1 MQNQPDAS
9 EVYVLQAELLVD
21 TLSTQKPLFQRG
33 VSEYELIEIL
43 KKAPY
48 QFFDDASLREPLM
61 LFKTHFIV
69 FHALYQLK
77 RRWIEQGEGVL
88 DIHTLNSK
96 LNQENAHSDNNSAH
110 DDYNSAHS
118 DKNSAHSDK
127 NSTHGDN
134 YKDKESQDK
143 VGAITEADALAEYYL
158 DWGNFEKADRKS
170 VDALLNAF
178 WHRMASGNAHTFEQE
193 DIADA
198 HALLGLP
205 QDEHVSLSVL
215 KRVYKK
221 ALQLVHPDKGG
232 MQQEAQDVIHAYQ
245 LLLGYYSLK

>member
-9 EVYVLQAELLVD
+9 EAYVLQAELLVD

-33 VSEYELIEIL
+33 VSEYELIELL

-48 QFFDDASLREPLM
+48 HFFDDASLREPLM

-77 RRWIEQGEGVL
+77 RSWIEQGEGVL
-88 DIHTLNSK
+88 DIHTLNIK
-96 LNQENAHSDNNSAH
+96 LNQESAHSDH
-110 DDYNSAHS
+110 NSAHS
-118 DKNSAHSDK
+118 EK

-232 MQQEAQDVIHAYQ
+232 TQQEAQDVIQAYQ

>member
-1 MQNQPDAS
+1 LQNQPDAS
-9 EVYVLQAELLVD
+9 EAYVLQAELLVD

-48 QFFDDASLREPLM
+48 HFFDDASLREPLM

-88 DIHTLNSK
+88 DIHTLNIK
-96 LNQENAHSDNNSAH
+96 LNQE
-110 DDYNSAHS
+110 
-118 DKNSAHSDK
+118 SAHSDK

-232 MQQEAQDVIHAYQ
+232 TQQEAQDVIHAYQ

>member
-77 RRWIEQGEGVL
+77 RSWIEQGEGVL
-88 DIHTLNSK
+88 DIHTLNIK
-96 LNQENAHSDNNSAH
+96 LNQE
-110 DDYNSAHS
+110 
-118 DKNSAHSDK
+118 SAHSDK

-232 MQQEAQDVIHAYQ
+232 TQQEAQDVIHAYQ

>member
-9 EVYVLQAELLVD
+9 EAYVLQAELLVD

-33 VSEYELIEIL
+33 VSEYELIDIL

-48 QFFDDASLREPLM
+48 HFFDDASLREPLM

-77 RRWIEQGEGVL
+77 RSWIEQGEGVL
-88 DIHTLNSK
+88 DIHTLDIK
-96 LNQENAHSDNNSAH
+96 LNQE
-110 DDYNSAHS
+110 SAHS
-118 DKNSAHSDK
+118 DKNSAHSD
-127 NSTHGDN
+127 N
-134 YKDKESQDK
+134 DKESQDK

-193 DIADA
+193 DISDA

-221 ALQLVHPDKGG
+221 
-232 MQQEAQDVIHAYQ
+232 
-245 LLLGYYSLK
+245 

>member
-9 EVYVLQAELLVD
+9 EAYVLQAELLVD

-48 QFFDDASLREPLM
+48 HFFDDASLREPLM

-77 RRWIEQGEGVL
+77 RSWIEQGEGVL
-88 DIHTLNSK
+88 DIHTLNIK
-96 LNQENAHSDNNSAH
+96 LNQESAHSDN
-110 DDYNSAHS
+110 
-118 DKNSAHSDK
+118 NSAHSDK

-134 YKDKESQDK
+134 YKDKESQCK

-232 MQQEAQDVIHAYQ
+232 TQQEAQDVIHAYQ

>member
-1 MQNQPDAS
+1 LQNQPDAS
-9 EVYVLQAELLVD
+9 EAYVLQAELLVD

-48 QFFDDASLREPLM
+48 HFFDDASLREPLM

-77 RRWIEQGEGVL
+77 RSWIEQGEGVL
-88 DIHTLNSK
+88 DIHTLNIK
-96 LNQENAHSDNNSAH
+96 LNQESAHSDNNSAH
-110 DDYNSAHS
+110 SDNNSAHS
-118 DKNSAHSDK
+118 DKNSAHSD
-127 NSTHGDN
+127 N
-134 YKDKESQDK
+134 DKESQDK

-232 MQQEAQDVIHAYQ
+232 TQQEAQDVIHAYQ

>member
-9 EVYVLQAELLVD
+9 EAYVLQAELLVD

-48 QFFDDASLREPLM
+48 HFFDDASLREPLM

-77 RRWIEQGEGVL
+77 RSWIEQGEGVL
-88 DIHTLNSK
+88 DIHTLNIK
-96 LNQENAHSDNNSAH
+96 LNQESAHSDH
-110 DDYNSAHS
+110 NSAHS
-118 DKNSAHSDK
+118 EK

-215 KRVYKK
+215 KRVYKR

-232 MQQEAQDVIHAYQ
+232 TQQEAQDVIHAYQ

>member
-9 EVYVLQAELLVD
+9 EAYVLQAELLVD

-48 QFFDDASLREPLM
+48 HFFDDASLREPLM

-88 DIHTLNSK
+88 DIHTLNIK
-96 LNQENAHSDNNSAH
+96 LNQE
-110 DDYNSAHS
+110 
-118 DKNSAHSDK
+118 SAHSDK

-134 YKDKESQDK
+134 YKDKESQGK

-198 HALLGLP
+198 HVVLGLP

-232 MQQEAQDVIHAYQ
+232 TQQEAQDVIHAYQ

>member
-9 EVYVLQAELLVD
+9 EAYVLQAELLVD

-48 QFFDDASLREPLM
+48 HFFDDASLREPLM

-88 DIHTLNSK
+88 DIHTLNIK
-96 LNQENAHSDNNSAH
+96 LNQE
-110 DDYNSAHS
+110 
-118 DKNSAHSDK
+118 SAHSDK

-143 VGAITEADALAEYYL
+143 VGAITEADTLAEYYL

-178 WHRMASGNAHTFEQE
+178 WQRMASGNAHTFEQE
-193 DIADA
+193 GIVDA

-232 MQQEAQDVIHAYQ
+232 TQQEAQDVIHAYQ

>member
-9 EVYVLQAELLVD
+9 EAYVLQAELLVD

-48 QFFDDASLREPLM
+48 HFFDDASLREPLM

-88 DIHTLNSK
+88 DIHTLNIK
-96 LNQENAHSDNNSAH
+96 LNQE
-110 DDYNSAHS
+110 
-118 DKNSAHSDK
+118 SAHSDK
-127 NSTHGDN
+127 NSTHSDHNSAHGDN
-134 YKDKESQDK
+134 DKESQDK
-143 VGAITEADALAEYYL
+143 VGAITEADTLAEYYL

-178 WHRMASGNAHTFEQE
+178 WHRMASGNAHTFDQE

-232 MQQEAQDVIHAYQ
+232 TQQEAQDVIHAYQ

>member
-9 EVYVLQAELLVD
+9 EAYVLQAELLVD

-77 RRWIEQGEGVL
+77 HSWIEQGEGVL
-88 DIHTLNSK
+88 DIHTLNIK
-96 LNQENAHSDNNSAH
+96 LNQE
-110 DDYNSAHS
+110 SAHS
-118 DKNSAHSDK
+118 DHNSAHSDK

-158 DWGNFEKADRKS
+158 DWGNFEKADRES

-178 WHRMASGNAHTFEQE
+178 WQRMASGNAHTFEQE

-232 MQQEAQDVIHAYQ
+232 TQQEAQDVIHAYQ

>member
-9 EVYVLQAELLVD
+9 EAYVLQAELLVD

-48 QFFDDASLREPLM
+48 HFFDDASLREPLM

-77 RRWIEQGEGVL
+77 RSWIEQGEGVL
-88 DIHTLNSK
+88 DIHTLNIK
-96 LNQENAHSDNNSAH
+96 LNQESAHSDN
-110 DDYNSAHS
+110 
-118 DKNSAHSDK
+118 NSAHSDK

>member
-1 MQNQPDAS
+1 MQNQLDGS
-9 EVYVLQAELLVD
+9 EAYVLQAELLVD

-48 QFFDDASLREPLM
+48 HFFDDASLREPLM

-77 RRWIEQGEGVL
+77 HSWIEQGEGVL
-88 DIHTLNSK
+88 DIHTLNIK
-96 LNQENAHSDNNSAH
+96 LNQE
-110 DDYNSAHS
+110 SAHS

-134 YKDKESQDK
+134 DKESQDK
-143 VGAITEADALAEYYL
+143 VGAIIEADALAEYYL
-158 DWGNFEKADRKS
+158 DWGNFEKADRES

-178 WHRMASGNAHTFEQE
+178 WQRMVSGNAHTFEQE

-232 MQQEAQDVIHAYQ
+232 TQQEAQDVIHAYQ

>member
-9 EVYVLQAELLVD
+9 EAYVLQAELLVD
-21 TLSTQKPLFQRG
+21 TLSTKKPLFQRG

-48 QFFDDASLREPLM
+48 HFFDDASLREPLM

-88 DIHTLNSK
+88 DIHTLNIK
-96 LNQENAHSDNNSAH
+96 LNQE
-110 DDYNSAHS
+110 SAHS
-118 DKNSAHSDK
+118 DHYSAHSDHYSAHSDK

-158 DWGNFEKADRKS
+158 DWGNFEKADRES

-178 WHRMASGNAHTFEQE
+178 WQRMASGNAHTFDQE

-232 MQQEAQDVIHAYQ
+232 TQQEAQDVIHAYQ

>member
-1 MQNQPDAS
+1 LQNQPDAS
-9 EVYVLQAELLVD
+9 EAYVLQAELLVD

-48 QFFDDASLREPLM
+48 HFFDDASLREPLM

-77 RRWIEQGEGVL
+77 RSWIEQGEGVL
-88 DIHTLNSK
+88 DIHTLNIK
-96 LNQENAHSDNNSAH
+96 LNQESAHSDN
-110 DDYNSAHS
+110 
-118 DKNSAHSDK
+118 NSAHSDK

-178 WHRMASGNAHTFEQE
+178 WQRMASGNAHTFEQE

-232 MQQEAQDVIHAYQ
+232 TQQEAQDVIHAYQ

>member
-9 EVYVLQAELLVD
+9 EAYVLQAELLVD

-33 VSEYELIEIL
+33 VSEYELIELL

-48 QFFDDASLREPLM
+48 HFFDDASLREPLM

-77 RRWIEQGEGVL
+77 RSWIEQSEGVL
-88 DIHTLNSK
+88 DIHTLNIK
-96 LNQENAHSDNNSAH
+96 LNQESAHSDH
-110 DDYNSAHS
+110 NSAHS
-118 DKNSAHSDK
+118 EK

-232 MQQEAQDVIHAYQ
+232 TQQEAQDVIHAYQ

>member
-9 EVYVLQAELLVD
+9 EAYVLQAELLVD

-48 QFFDDASLREPLM
+48 HFFDDASLREPLM

-77 RRWIEQGEGVL
+77 HSWIEQGEGVL
-88 DIHTLNSK
+88 DIHTLNIK
-96 LNQENAHSDNNSAH
+96 LNQESAHSDH
-110 DDYNSAHS
+110 NSAHS
-118 DKNSAHSDK
+118 EK

-232 MQQEAQDVIHAYQ
+232 TQQEAQDVIHAYQ

>member
-9 EVYVLQAELLVD
+9 EAYVLQAELLVD

-88 DIHTLNSK
+88 DIHTLNIK
-96 LNQENAHSDNNSAH
+96 LNQE
-110 DDYNSAHS
+110 
-118 DKNSAHSDK
+118 SAHSDK

-143 VGAITEADALAEYYL
+143 VGAITEADTLAEYYL

-178 WHRMASGNAHTFEQE
+178 WHRMASGNAHTVEQE

-232 MQQEAQDVIHAYQ
+232 TQQEAQDVIHAYQ

>member
-88 DIHTLNSK
+88 DIHTLNIK
-96 LNQENAHSDNNSAH
+96 LNQE
-110 DDYNSAHS
+110 
-118 DKNSAHSDK
+118 SAHSDK

-178 WHRMASGNAHTFEQE
+178 WQRMASGNAHTFEQE
-193 DIADA
+193 GIVDA

-232 MQQEAQDVIHAYQ
+232 TQQEAQDVIHAYQ

>member
-9 EVYVLQAELLVD
+9 EAYVLQAELLVD

-48 QFFDDASLREPLM
+48 HFFDDASLREPLM

-88 DIHTLNSK
+88 DIHTLNIK
-96 LNQENAHSDNNSAH
+96 LNQESAHSDNNSAH
-110 DDYNSAHS
+110 SH
-118 DKNSAHSDK
+118 K

-232 MQQEAQDVIHAYQ
+232 TQQEAQDVIHAYQ

>member
-9 EVYVLQAELLVD
+9 EAYVLQAELLVD

-48 QFFDDASLREPLM
+48 HFFDDASLREPLM

-77 RRWIEQGEGVL
+77 RSWIEQGEGVL
-88 DIHTLNSK
+88 DIHTLNIK
-96 LNQENAHSDNNSAH
+96 LNQESAHSDN
-110 DDYNSAHS
+110 NSAHS
-118 DKNSAHSDK
+118 DKNSAHSD
-127 NSTHGDN
+127 N
-134 YKDKESQDK
+134 DKESQDK

-178 WHRMASGNAHTFEQE
+178 WQRMASGNAHTFEQE
-193 DIADA
+193 GIVDA

-232 MQQEAQDVIHAYQ
+232 TQQEAQDVIHAYQ

>member
-9 EVYVLQAELLVD
+9 EAYVLQAELLVD

-48 QFFDDASLREPLM
+48 HFFDDASLREPLM

-77 RRWIEQGEGVL
+77 RSWIEQGEGVL
-88 DIHTLNSK
+88 DIHTLNIK
-96 LNQENAHSDNNSAH
+96 LNQESAHSDN
-110 DDYNSAHS
+110 
-118 DKNSAHSDK
+118 NSAHSDK

-134 YKDKESQDK
+134 DKESQDK
-143 VGAITEADALAEYYL
+143 AGAITEADTLAEYYL

-178 WHRMASGNAHTFEQE
+178 WQRMASGNAHTFEQE

-232 MQQEAQDVIHAYQ
+232 TQQEAQDVIHAYQ

>member
-1 MQNQPDAS
+1 LQNQPDAS
-9 EVYVLQAELLVD
+9 EAYVLQAELLVD

-48 QFFDDASLREPLM
+48 HFFDDASLREPLM

-77 RRWIEQGEGVL
+77 HSWIEQGEGVL
-88 DIHTLNSK
+88 DIHTLNIK
-96 LNQENAHSDNNSAH
+96 LNQESAHSDN
-110 DDYNSAHS
+110 NSAHS
-118 DKNSAHSDK
+118 DKNSAHSD
-127 NSTHGDN
+127 N
-134 YKDKESQDK
+134 DKESQDK

-232 MQQEAQDVIHAYQ
+232 TQQEAQDVIHAYQ

>member
-9 EVYVLQAELLVD
+9 EAYVLQAELLVD

-48 QFFDDASLREPLM
+48 HFFDDASLREPLM

-88 DIHTLNSK
+88 DIHTLNIK
-96 LNQENAHSDNNSAH
+96 LNQE
-110 DDYNSAHS
+110 SAHS
-118 DKNSAHSDK
+118 DHNSAHSDK

-178 WHRMASGNAHTFEQE
+178 WQRMASGNAHTFDQE

-232 MQQEAQDVIHAYQ
+232 TQQEAQDVIHAYQ

>member
-9 EVYVLQAELLVD
+9 EAYVLQAELLVD

-48 QFFDDASLREPLM
+48 HFFDDASLREPLM

-88 DIHTLNSK
+88 DIHTLNIK
-96 LNQENAHSDNNSAH
+96 LNQE
-110 DDYNSAHS
+110 
-118 DKNSAHSDK
+118 SAHSDK

-178 WHRMASGNAHTFEQE
+178 WHRMASGNAHTVEQE

-232 MQQEAQDVIHAYQ
+232 TQQEAQDVIHAYQ

>member
-9 EVYVLQAELLVD
+9 EAYVLQAELLVD

-48 QFFDDASLREPLM
+48 HFFDDASLREPLM

-88 DIHTLNSK
+88 DIHTLNIK
-96 LNQENAHSDNNSAH
+96 LNQE
-110 DDYNSAHS
+110 
-118 DKNSAHSDK
+118 SAHSDK
-127 NSTHGDN
+127 NSTHSDHNSAHGDN
-134 YKDKESQDK
+134 DKESQDK
-143 VGAITEADALAEYYL
+143 VGAITEADTLAEYYL
-158 DWGNFEKADRKS
+158 DWGNFEKADRES

-178 WHRMASGNAHTFEQE
+178 WQRMASGNAHTFEQE

-232 MQQEAQDVIHAYQ
+232 TQQEAQDVIHAYQ

>member
-1 MQNQPDAS
+1 
-9 EVYVLQAELLVD
+9 
-21 TLSTQKPLFQRG
+21 
-33 VSEYELIEIL
+33 
-43 KKAPY
+43 
-48 QFFDDASLREPLM
+48 M

-88 DIHTLNSK
+88 DIHTLNIK
-96 LNQENAHSDNNSAH
+96 LNQE
-110 DDYNSAHS
+110 
-118 DKNSAHSDK
+118 SAHSDK

-232 MQQEAQDVIHAYQ
+232 TQQEAQDVIHAYQ

>member
-9 EVYVLQAELLVD
+9 EAYVLQAELLVD

-48 QFFDDASLREPLM
+48 HFFDDASLREPLM

-88 DIHTLNSK
+88 DIHTLNIK
-96 LNQENAHSDNNSAH
+96 LNQE
-110 DDYNSAHS
+110 
-118 DKNSAHSDK
+118 SAHSDK

-178 WHRMASGNAHTFEQE
+178 WQRMASGNAHTFDQE

-232 MQQEAQDVIHAYQ
+232 TQQEAQDVIHAYQ

>member
-9 EVYVLQAELLVD
+9 EAYVLQAELLVD

-48 QFFDDASLREPLM
+48 HFFDDASLREPLM

-88 DIHTLNSK
+88 DIHTLNIK
-96 LNQENAHSDNNSAH
+96 LNQESAHSDN
-110 DDYNSAHS
+110 
-118 DKNSAHSDK
+118 NSAHSDK

-198 HALLGLP
+198 HALLSLP

-232 MQQEAQDVIHAYQ
+232 TQQEAQDVIHAYQ

>member
-9 EVYVLQAELLVD
+9 EAYVLQAELLVD

-48 QFFDDASLREPLM
+48 HFFDDASLREPLM

-77 RRWIEQGEGVL
+77 HSWIEQGEGVL
-88 DIHTLNSK
+88 DIHTLNIK
-96 LNQENAHSDNNSAH
+96 LNQE
-110 DDYNSAHS
+110 SAHS
-118 DKNSAHSDK
+118 DHYSAHSDK

-232 MQQEAQDVIHAYQ
+232 TQQEAQDVIHAYQ

>member
-9 EVYVLQAELLVD
+9 EAYVLQAELLVD

-48 QFFDDASLREPLM
+48 HFFDDASLREPLM

-77 RRWIEQGEGVL
+77 RSWIEQGEGVL
-88 DIHTLNSK
+88 DIHTLNIK
-96 LNQENAHSDNNSAH
+96 LNQE
-110 DDYNSAHS
+110 
-118 DKNSAHSDK
+118 SAHSDK

>member
-9 EVYVLQAELLVD
+9 EAYVLQAELLVD

-33 VSEYELIEIL
+33 VSEYELIDIL

-48 QFFDDASLREPLM
+48 HFFDDASLREPLM

-77 RRWIEQGEGVL
+77 RSWIEQGEGVL
-88 DIHTLNSK
+88 DIHTLNIK
-96 LNQENAHSDNNSAH
+96 LNQE
-110 DDYNSAHS
+110 SAHS
-118 DKNSAHSDK
+118 DHNSAHSDK

-205 QDEHVSLSVL
+205 HDEHVSLSVL

-232 MQQEAQDVIHAYQ
+232 TQQEAQDVIHAYQ

>member
-9 EVYVLQAELLVD
+9 EAYVLQAELLVD

-48 QFFDDASLREPLM
+48 HFFDDASLREPLM

-77 RRWIEQGEGVL
+77 RSWIEQGEGVL
-88 DIHTLNSK
+88 DIHTLNIK
-96 LNQENAHSDNNSAH
+96 LNQESAHSDN
-110 DDYNSAHS
+110 NSAHS
-118 DKNSAHSDK
+118 DKNSAHSD
-127 NSTHGDN
+127 N
-134 YKDKESQDK
+134 DKESQDK

-232 MQQEAQDVIHAYQ
+232 TQQEAQDVIHAYQ

>member
-9 EVYVLQAELLVD
+9 EAYVLQAELLVD

-33 VSEYELIEIL
+33 VSEYDLIDIL

-48 QFFDDASLREPLM
+48 HFFDDASLREPLM

-88 DIHTLNSK
+88 DIHTLNIK
-96 LNQENAHSDNNSAH
+96 LNQE
-110 DDYNSAHS
+110 
-118 DKNSAHSDK
+118 SAHSDK

-232 MQQEAQDVIHAYQ
+232 TQQEAQDVIHAYQ

>member
-9 EVYVLQAELLVD
+9 EAYVLQAELLID

-48 QFFDDASLREPLM
+48 HFFDDASLREPLM

-77 RRWIEQGEGVL
+77 HSWIEQGEGVL
-88 DIHTLNSK
+88 DIHTLNIK
-96 LNQENAHSDNNSAH
+96 LNQESAHSDN
-110 DDYNSAHS
+110 
-118 DKNSAHSDK
+118 NSAHSDK

-232 MQQEAQDVIHAYQ
+232 TQQEAQDVIHAYQ

>member
-1 MQNQPDAS
+1 MQNQLDGS
-9 EVYVLQAELLVD
+9 EAYVLQAELLVD

-48 QFFDDASLREPLM
+48 RFFDDASLREPLM

-77 RRWIEQGEGVL
+77 RSWIEQGEGVL
-88 DIHTLNSK
+88 GIHTLNIK
-96 LNQENAHSDNNSAH
+96 LNQE
-110 DDYNSAHS
+110 SAHS
-118 DKNSAHSDK
+118 DKNSAHS
-127 NSTHGDN
+127 DN

-143 VGAITEADALAEYYL
+143 VGAIIEADALAEYYL
-158 DWGNFEKADRKS
+158 DWGNFEKADRES

-178 WHRMASGNAHTFEQE
+178 WQRMASGNAHTFEQE

-232 MQQEAQDVIHAYQ
+232 TQQEAQDVIHAYQ

>member
-9 EVYVLQAELLVD
+9 EAYVLQAELLVD

-48 QFFDDASLREPLM
+48 HFFDDASLREPLM

-77 RRWIEQGEGVL
+77 RSWIEQGEGVL
-88 DIHTLNSK
+88 DIHTLNIK
-96 LNQENAHSDNNSAH
+96 LNQESAHSDH
-110 DDYNSAHS
+110 NSAHS
-118 DKNSAHSDK
+118 EK

-232 MQQEAQDVIHAYQ
+232 TQQEAQDVIHAYQ

>member
-9 EVYVLQAELLVD
+9 EAYVLQAELLVD

-33 VSEYELIEIL
+33 VSEYELIDIL

-48 QFFDDASLREPLM
+48 HFFDDASLREPLM

-88 DIHTLNSK
+88 DIHTLNIK
-96 LNQENAHSDNNSAH
+96 LNQE
-110 DDYNSAHS
+110 SAHS
-118 DKNSAHSDK
+118 DHNSAHSDK

-193 DIADA
+193 DISDA

-232 MQQEAQDVIHAYQ
+232 TQQEAQDVIHAYQ

>member
-9 EVYVLQAELLVD
+9 EAYVLQAELLVD

-48 QFFDDASLREPLM
+48 HFFDDASLREPLM

-77 RRWIEQGEGVL
+77 RSWIEQGEGVL
-88 DIHTLNSK
+88 DIHTLNIK
-96 LNQENAHSDNNSAH
+96 LNQE
-110 DDYNSAHS
+110 
-118 DKNSAHSDK
+118 SAHSDK
-127 NSTHGDN
+127 NSTHSDHNSAHGDN
-134 YKDKESQDK
+134 DKESQDK

-232 MQQEAQDVIHAYQ
+232 TQQEAQDVIHAYQ

>member
-9 EVYVLQAELLVD
+9 EAYVLQAELLVD

-48 QFFDDASLREPLM
+48 HFFDDASLREPLM

-88 DIHTLNSK
+88 DIHTLNIK

-118 DKNSAHSDK
+118 DNDK
-127 NSTHGDN
+127 
-134 YKDKESQDK
+134 KSQEK
-143 VGAITEADALAEYYL
+143 AGAITEADTLAEYYL